1 MRMSPEILSSSE
13 KGGPLGR
20 VDEKETDTN
29 RNPGASVV
37 LIGEGEDSDESS
49 LEESQSTKR
58 AKISHMIEVE
68 SYPIDFMDCE
78 TTHEDLDMLR
88 MEYNIPDDIE
98 LKIPHR
104 RR

>member
-1 MRMSPEILSSSE
+1 MSPEILSSYE
-13 KGGPLGR
+13 KGEPLGR
-20 VDEKETDTN
+20 VDEKETNTD

-37 LIGEGEDSDESS
+37 LIIGEGEDSDESS

-58 AKISHMIEVE
+58 AKISHIIEAE

-78 TTHEDLDMLR
+78 TTHKDLDKLR
-88 MEYNIPDDIE
+88 MEYNILDDIE